1 MSNSILDSCT
11 PREDVLTG
19 GLTDKHF
26 AAQLDQV
33 VANAAG
39 YESYAD
45 ADRFFDLTYPTKG
58 LRDLLEGTFGRLSA
72 SSPPSI
78 DSINTGG
85 GGGRE
90 RENNPSAE
98 HAVYRYETSFGG
110 GKTHGLIAL
119 WHLARGARPDNL
131 AEFVD
136 PASIPPNCRAAAVV
150 GDSLDPINGLTNDG
164 ITTYTLWGEI
174 ARQLGPDAWAL
185 MEHSDAARTGPG
197 KQVWLNIFGAAPT
210 VIIIDELAQYLRR
223 LGSAG
228 KTPARNLAG
237 ATIDCLKVLFE
248 AATAA
253 PAVRIVFTLATGVDA
268 FRKETDELQEALESV
283 AAEAILAEA
292 RDVMER
298 PKGAVGRPADDHEI
312 GFILRRRLFARVD
325 EEAAGA
331 ALTAYK
337 DLYSELADRSVS
349 VGPATIDPAGY
360 CDRIRTSYPFHPALI
375 DCLDKRIG
383 PLPGFQRARGA
394 LKMLAEA
401 VRRIWKDRTA
411 LPIINLGDL
420 PLEAEAVRAS
430 ITSSIGKEALDGP
443 AQADFAG
450 ATSNAAGVDAE
461 RWPNER
467 AAVRAC
473 RAVFCHSVAGE
484 PAPGAALP
492 DIHLGVLRPGEN
504 PETVD
509 EALAVTSRVAWH
521 LVSDGARWRFQV
533 EPNANRI
540 IAAETA
546 NVSQADVTEELSRII
561 ERLFASDGAVKAVH
575 RPTGPADVP
584 DEPRLRLAVMAWTDA
599 DTLTTAWEAA
609 KPPKPV
615 GEIADHAGVSETSR
629 THRNAVIALA
639 ADRDDVERMREQVR
653 FELAAK
659 RITRDPELLEGFSKD
674 VRQKLKELADQASL
688 ETRVAVC
695 RAYRHL
701 YWPAHDP
708 ANHNL
713 RHFELPPAQQG
724 KTPKGTQTKVLIETL
739 RKHGKISAKAPATDL
754 LARAAGFARRG
765 EMTTADLA
773 RVPWRDP
780 SQAILLDPSLV
791 RQTISAGI
799 QNGAWVYYDARSE
812 RASSAGQK
820 PPSVRV
826 DSDAWLYSQEKAREL
841 GLLRRPVTLGLITQA
856 VNRQGGG
863 GEITGPALRSKL
875 EDDIGGEPTKKEVLE
890 TLAAGLQAADPVI
903 VIDITAEEPQP
914 LTSGAVKRARLD
926 NLAILNTDAA
936 AARGISVRPLD
947 PAPTIEGRGGAGM
960 AFQQIADRVA
970 DLGVDLITSIT
981 IRADADPGGGT
992 RNLRLLGLCIPQLPK
1007 FAHQVNV
1014 SITAEYRGL
1023 DGGMKAKLRGGA
1035 RSYQQIENALLN
1047 LADAGEKTAGHL
1059 SVELTPAAP
1068 IRHGGKRWTELHQVV
1083 RASNP
1088 GRIVITAR
1096 LTRPDGE

>member
-1 MSNSILDSCT
+1 MPPPPFDDINT
-11 PREDVLTG
+11 PRSRG
-19 GLTDKHF
+19 NLTD
-26 AAQLDQV
+26 
-33 VANAAG
+33 
-39 YESYAD
+39 
-45 ADRFFDLTYPTKG
+45 R
-58 LRDLLEGTFGRLSA
+58 
-72 SSPPSI
+72 
-78 DSINTGG
+78 
-85 GGGRE
+85 
-90 RENNPSAE
+90 NPSAE

-131 AEFVD
+131 DEFVD
-136 PASIPPNCRAAAVV
+136 PGSIPPDCRAAAVV

-174 ARQLGPDAWAL
+174 ARQLGPDAWAS
-185 MEHSDAARTGPG
+185 MERSDAARTGPG
-197 KQVWLNIFGAAPT
+197 KQVWLDIFGAAPT

-223 LGSAG
+223 LGSSG
-228 KTPARNLAG
+228 RQPTRNLAG

-268 FRKETDELQEALESV
+268 FRRETDELQEALEGV

-312 GFILRRRLFARVD
+312 GFILRRRLFRRVD
-325 EEAAGA
+325 EDAAGA

-337 DLYSELADRSVS
+337 DLYSELADRGVA

-401 VRRIWKDRTA
+401 VRRIWNDRTE

-430 ITSSIGKEALDGP
+430 ITSSIGREALNGP
-443 AQADFAG
+443 ARADFAG
-450 ATSNAAGVDAE
+450 RTSHAAGVDAE

-467 AAVRAC
+467 AAARAC
-473 RAVFCHSVAGE
+473 RAVFCHSAASE

-561 ERLFASDGAVKAVH
+561 ERLFAGEGAVKAVH
-575 RPTGPADVP
+575 RPAGPADVP

-599 DTLTTAWEAA
+599 DTLTTARGAA
-609 KPPKPV
+609 APPKAV
-615 GEIADHAGVSETSR
+615 GEIADYAGVSEVSR
-629 THRNAVIALA
+629 THRNAVMALV
-639 ADRDDVERMREQVR
+639 ADKDEVERMREQVR

-659 RITRDPELLEGFSKD
+659 RINRDHERLEQFGKE
-674 VRQKLKELADQASL
+674 VRQKLKELADQACL

-708 ANHNL
+708 NNHNL
-713 RHFELPPAQQG
+713 RHFELPPGQQG
-724 KTPKGTQTKVLIETL
+724 KTPKGPQTRVLIETL
-739 RKHGKISAKAPATDL
+739 RRHGKISDQAPATDL

-765 EMTTADLA
+765 EMTTSDLA

-780 SQAILLDPSLV
+780 GQAILLDPSLV
-791 RQTISAGI
+791 RTTISAGI

-812 RASSAGQK
+812 RAYSAGRT

-826 DSDAWLYSQEKAREL
+826 DSDAWLYSQDKARQL
-841 GLLRRPVTLGLITQA
+841 GLLRRPVTLDLIHSA
-856 VNRQGGG
+856 LDRPDGGG
-863 GEITGPALRSKL
+863 ATTGPALRSRL

-890 TLAAGLQAADPVI
+890 TLASGLQAADPVI
-903 VIDITAEEPQP
+903 VIDITADEPEP

-926 NLAILNTDAA
+926 NLEILTAAAA
-936 AARGISVRPLD
+936 AARGISVSPPD
-947 PAPTIEGRGGAGM
+947 PAPKIEGRGGVGM

-970 DLGVDLITSIT
+970 DLGVDLITNIT

-1007 FAHQVNV
+1007 FAHRVKV
-1014 SITAEYRGL
+1014 STTAEYRGL
-1023 DGGMKAKLRGGA
+1023 TGGMKANLSGDA
-1035 RSYQQIENALLN
+1035 RSYQQIEAALLN

-1059 SVELTPAAP
+1059 SVELTPAQA
-1068 IRHGGKRWTELHQVV
+1068 IRHGGRRWTELHQVV

-1088 GRIVITAR
+1088 GRIIITAR